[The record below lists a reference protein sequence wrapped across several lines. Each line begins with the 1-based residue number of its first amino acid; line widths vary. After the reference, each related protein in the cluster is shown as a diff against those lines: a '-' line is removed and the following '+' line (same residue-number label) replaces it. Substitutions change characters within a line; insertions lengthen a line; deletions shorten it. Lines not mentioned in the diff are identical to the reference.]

1 MGGSAHLP
9 LQNTIC
15 HTRLGVFPGILCSNA
30 LTPKK
35 KTLADSSG
43 LHGHPHR
50 GTQFN
55 IHIDLKSKSKSEK
68 KARVGKM
75 AQWIKELSRSLGISL
90 FDLRAHTVKEG

>member
-68 KARVGKM
+68 KGQSWQDGSVDKGTFPKP
-75 AQWIKELSRSLGISL
+75 G
-90 FDLRAHTVKEG
+90 DLTF